1 MPDAA
6 RVPAWSA
13 VLWDLDGTL
22 VDSIGLIVQSYQH
35 AFTAVL
41 GHGWD
46 EAEIRSW
53 IGQSLIG
60 SMRKASP
67 DHADEIFAAYHEWN
81 NANTERLLRV
91 IPGIPALLGALTAAG
106 VRGGVVTSKREGP
119 AHWALR
125 LAGIDDAVPL
135 LVSHDDVDEHKPSPK
150 PLLLGASRL
159 GVEPG
164 RCVYIGDSPVDI
176 VAAHNAGAVGI
187 GVTWG
192 AATRAE
198 LADASPLA
206 IVDDAAELAH
216 LLGVILP
223 LD

>member
-35 AFTAVL
+35 AFTTVL

-67 DHADEIFAAYHEWN
+67 DHADEIFA
-81 NANTERLLRV
+81 
-91 IPGIPALLGALTAAG
+91 
-106 VRGGVVTSKREGP
+106 
-119 AHWALR
+119 ALR

-159 GVEPG
+159 GTEPG

-176 VAAHNAGAVGI
+176 VAAHNAGAAGI

-216 LLGVILP
+216 LLGVTLP